1 MYKYIYIY
9 IYIYIYYLCR
19 ITIVHERE
27 LNYYIHI
34 GNSSGYMGE
43 THSQF
48 PKYLCMFDTEWNAH
62 QINILDDL
70 FD

>member
-1 MYKYIYIY
+1 MYIY
-9 IYIYIYYLCR
+9 IYIYIYYLFR

-62 QINILDDL
+62 QIKILDDL